1 MSVTIPPRPAAL
13 VPALLTSSQGKAGP
27 LGPGAGVL
35 MTEYSLPNT
44 LPTDPARRMRAA
56 WRVGEGVA
64 YVFAAERVISGKVAG
79 MAPVDPGA
87 ETSPVGWHLE
97 DPDGET
103 IDGDYPVQSARE
115 AFQVLARPMA
125 ALSLDEAGGMRQT
138 RRQQW
143 ELTSRHM
150 GLCGTSFWVLDQLN
164 GWGFPRAIL
173 YCRPDRLTPE
183 LLQNGALKE
192 WRLDRGAIGNQ
203 QGTPVAKEEV
213 VAFYLQAPNEGYVA
227 TGLVDAAL
235 TKAQL
240 NGGIDRYFAQVIS
253 GGGRLS
259 GILAPKNGVI
269 EDENT
274 YQQLVRDWRN
284 ITEQPEAAKRL
295 QVVRAPVEF
304 TKTVNTPAE
313 MGLID
318 LMGRNRDDL
327 LAIWG
332 VPYSQIGGSPAAG
345 LNGGESRDT
354 DRQAL
359 WENAVIPRLDVM
371 QEPVQ
376 ELLDR
381 LEPELGWAPLFVLDL
396 PELEPDAT
404 KWDRVQKSSTI
415 AMRNVERRALVGLA
429 PFGPEVIGS
438 TGVPLDDEIWVP
450 LSIQPMSNE
459 PTAPAPIPPTFL
471 PGGTDNEA
479 VQGETQAEEQA
490 DDDLEDLPPD
500 ATKARMPA
508 GLGRLRGTVDKKVTP
523 VLQRAVQGVLAD
535 QRDDVA
541 RRVKK
546 NWSRISAHPGD
557 EQAWWAESKW
567 NAAML
572 RTVKPTL
579 AGVGE
584 LVGDHVEST
593 LAAKTG
599 KASLGSASKRAVER
613 ALTRGAARVTRI
625 NEFTREGIKRLIGDA
640 IKRGLSPA
648 EAGDLIAGWAG
659 FDEYRAERIATTEL
673 QFAYNAAALDSYGA
687 MGVSKVTAI
696 DGDDDEECAARNG
709 QTFSLEEAE
718 AIEDHP
724 NGTLDWAPVLS

>member
-1 MSVTIPPRPAAL
+1 MSVTIPPRPAPLA
-13 VPALLTSSQGKAGP
+13 PAPLTSSQGKAGP

-35 MTEYSLPNT
+35 MTEYL
-44 LPTDPARRMRAA
+44 LPTMLSTDPGKRMKSA
-56 WRVGEGVA
+56 WKIGESVA
-64 YVFAAERVISGKVAG
+64 YVYAAERVISGKVAG
-79 MAPVDPGA
+79 MAPVDPGD

-97 DPDGET
+97 DPEGET
-103 IDGDYPVQSARE
+103 IDGDYPNVAARE

-125 ALSLDEAGGMRQT
+125 ALSLDEAGGMRMS

-150 GLCGTSFWVLDQLN
+150 GLCGTSFWVLDGLN

-173 YCRPDRLTPE
+173 YCRPDRLSPE
-183 LLQNGALKE
+183 LWPNGALKE
-192 WRLDRGAIGNQ
+192 WRLDRGQQGNQ
-203 QGTPVAKEEV
+203 QGTPMAKETV
-213 VAFYLQAPNEGYVA
+213 VPFYLQAPNEGYLA

-235 TKAQL
+235 VKAQL
-240 NGGIDRYFAQVIS
+240 NGSIDRYFAQVIS

-259 GILAPKNGVI
+259 GILAPKNGAI

-345 LNGGESRDT
+345 MGQGEARDS

-359 WENAVIPRLDVM
+359 WENAVTPRLDVM
-371 QEPVQ
+371 QEPIQ

-381 LEPELGWAPLFVLDL
+381 LEPEIGWAPLFVWDL

-404 KWDRVQKSSTI
+404 KWDRVQKSISI

-429 PFGPEVIGS
+429 PFGPDVIGS

-450 LSIQPMSNE
+450 LSVQPMSNE
-459 PTAPAPIPPTFL
+459 PAPPPGPVPPAL
-471 PGGTDNEA
+471 LPPGGDDQDP
-479 VQGETQAEEQA
+479 QGETAAEEQA
-490 DDDLEDLPPD
+490 DEDIEDLPPG
-500 ATKARMPA
+500 ATKARLPA
-508 GLGRLRGTVDKKVTP
+508 GLGRLRTTVERKVTP
-523 VLQRAVQGVLAD
+523 ALQRAVEGVLAD
-535 QRDDVA
+535 QRDDVV

-546 NWSRISAHPGD
+546 NWARIQSHPGD
-557 EQAWWAESKW
+557 EQAWWSESKW

-579 AGVGE
+579 TGVGE
-584 LVGDHVEST
+584 LVGDHVEGA
-593 LAAKTG
+593 LGAK
-599 KASLGSASKRAVER
+599 KASLGSASKRAVDR

-625 NEFTREGIKRLIGDA
+625 NVYTREGVRRLIADA
-640 IKRGLSPA
+640 IKRGLSAA
-648 EAGDLIAGWAG
+648 EAGALIEGWTG
-659 FDEYRAERIATTEL
+659 FDSDRSERIARTEL

-696 DGDDDEECAARNG
+696 DGDDDEECAQRNG